1 MLKLLNKRQSKIIM
15 KAITRR
21 QLLKTGLYSTALL
34 SLPQSA
40 WAADRPPLLIPP
52 LLESRRG
59 RPLYLTLE
67 TVRKALIED
76 KSTEVWGFNGL
87 YLGPTIRV
95 KRGEFARLVYR
106 NNLSRP
112 VAMNLQGLQAP
123 AELLGGV
130 GKVLPPNQSWSPIIS
145 IEQAPATC
153 WYQGYSLT
161 QTAYETYRGLA
172 GMWIIEEPNSPK
184 NALPNQYGV
193 NDIPLILQ
201 DLELNN
207 QGTQLFQPNQNQFL
221 GNRLFVN
228 GQQSPYLKVAR
239 GWVRLRIVNASLSR
253 RYELSC
259 DDGRDL
265 HWIASDQGFL
275 PASRAVKSLPLAP
288 SERAEILLD
297 LNEGGNVRLM
307 AGRATNLWDKL
318 TGLFSAEQNL
328 LDNTI
333 LELRPEG
340 LLSVFSQQPRIPFP
354 PDLTLPTTIS
364 QERHF
369 HINNDN
375 AMINQRRFDPRRIDV
390 NAKLGS
396 LERWKI
402 SADSPVGFRLQGARF
417 IIESIDNQSLS
428 PEQQGWKDTV
438 WVDKPVQLLVHF
450 INPSSHNFPL
460 TFGTSDLMLADKG
473 AMGLMVVQ

>member
-1 MLKLLNKRQSKIIM
+1 M

-34 SLPQSA
+34 GLPQRV
-40 WAADRPPLLIPP
+40 WATERPPLFIPP

-67 TVRKALIED
+67 SVRKSLIDD

-95 KRGEFARLVYR
+95 KRGEFVRLVYR

-112 VAMNLQGLQAP
+112 VAVNVQGLQAP

-130 GKVLPPNQSWSPIIS
+130 GKVLQPQQSWSPIIA

-161 QTAYETYRGLA
+161 RCAYETYRGLA
-172 GMWIIEEPNSPK
+172 GMWLIEEPTTSK
-184 NALPNQYGV
+184 GLLPSQYGV

-201 DLELNN
+201 DLQLNN
-207 QGTQLFQPNQNQFL
+207 QGTQLFQPNQDVFL

-253 RYELSC
+253 CYELSC

-265 HWIASDQGFL
+265 HWIASDQGFFS
-275 PASRAVKSLPLAP
+275 ASRAVKSLFLAP

-297 LNEGGNVRLM
+297 LNEGGNVKLM
-307 AGRATNLWDKL
+307 AGRSANLWDKL
-318 TGLFSAEQNL
+318 TSLFSSEQNL
-328 LDNTI
+328 LDNTV

-340 LLSVFSQQPRIPFP
+340 LLSVFSQQPNIPFK
-354 PDLTLPTTIS
+354 PDLALPSAIS
-364 QERHF
+364 QQRQF
-369 HINNDN
+369 HINNAS

-396 LERWKI
+396 LERWQV

-417 IIESIDNQSLS
+417 IIESIDNQPL
-428 PEQQGWKDTV
+428 PLEQQSWKDTV
-438 WVDKPVQLLVHF
+438 WVDKSVQLLVHF
-450 INPSSHNFPL
+450 THPSSHNFPL
-460 TFGTSDLMLADKG
+460 TFGSSDLMLADKG